1 MNTIR
6 SVVGLVLYLYL
17 LVLFGRLVLS
27 WVQVFSRDWRPTGPM
42 LVIAEGVSTLTDP
55 PLHALRKVLPPL
67 RIGGVALDLAFFVL
81 ILIVYLLLHDL
92 IELLHQ
98 GRRSLIFYRPHCAYD
113 TPVTRIQHSRRKMN
127 SLF

>member
-42 LVIAEGVSTLTDP
+42 LVIAEGVYTLTDP

-81 ILIVYLLLHDL
+81 ILIVYLLLA
-92 IELLHQ
+92 
-98 GRRSLIFYRPHCAYD
+98 F
-113 TPVTRIQHSRRKMN
+113 V
-127 SLF
+127 